1 MITVNGAPGL
11 LLQIGSDRSV
21 VAVTIDGGRITSL
34 DIIRNPDKLA
44 TLGRR

>member
-1 MITVNGAPGL
+1 
-11 LLQIGSDRSV
+11 V

-34 DIIRNPDKLA
+34 DIVRNPDKLA